1 MAHDF
6 STTEA
11 GSQSS
16 VTFIIWREDNF
27 QSRIIYVPKPLTKKE
42 DKDISQD

>member
-6 STTEA
+6 STTGA
-11 GSQSS
+11 GRQPR
-16 VTFIIWREDNF
+16 VTFITWREDNF

-42 DKDISQD
+42 DEDISQD